1 MNYRELEIKQE
12 KEELLFYHDF
22 WKHYIA
28 LEKLFMETEKYVAIS
43 EDNKKTYSI
52 QYDILLQAICGEIDV
67 VIKRLCYELDYNS
80 QVHDMYDYIRVLLKN
95 DKYIQERE
103 AKLELYN
110 MKFIPWKNIGFM
122 VQNGH
127 KKPICPKWWN
137 VYIGVKHNRITF
149 EKQDNEFKIKDRN
162 IKQANQDN
170 VLNALAGLFI
180 IEMRCLDLMRN
191 RFYILFKDLGS
202 ESTIVVSNRFNDSI
216 FQETIEITE
225 CF

>member
-1 MNYRELEIKQE
+1 MTHEELEKQQE

-43 EDNKKTYSI
+43 EDNSKTYSI

-67 VIKRLCYELDYNS
+67 VIKRLCYELDQTS
-80 QVHDMYDYIRVLLKN
+80 QANDMNDYIEILVKK
-95 DKYIQERE
+95 DEHIKDRE
-103 AKLELYN
+103 VELELYN
-110 MKFIPWKNIGFM
+110 MKFVPWKNIGFRT
-122 VQNGH
+122 QNG
-127 KKPICPKWWN
+127 KRKPNCPQWWN
-137 VYIGVKHNRITF
+137 GYIGVKHKRITF
-149 EKQDNEFKIKDRN
+149 EKQHNEFKIKERN

-170 VLNALAGLFI
+170 VLNALAGLFV
-180 IEMRCLDLMRN
+180 IEMRSLELMRT
-191 RFYILFKDLGS
+191 RFYSLFKQIGT
-202 ESTIVVSNRFNDSI
+202 ETTIEISNRFNDSI